1 MMIKLILAASFLLVS
16 CASHSPT
23 PEVQATP
30 RTISSDKKSPAED
43 VRKPDQIMQTQPP
56 PAESGDPAE
65 EEASTVKPTGKIKPL
80 NIPAD
85 QTEIADRCEKQLADV
100 PDAYKSSI
108 ANFPIHHRALTIS
121 YNAKYRI
128 PNWVSYHLTRENLMN
143 SCAKRNDKFRGDSV
157 LASAGFSKDLI
168 INETSFKGSGFDRGH
183 MAPSGD
189 FIWDQDLNSE
199 TFFMTNM
206 SPQTAE
212 LNQKTWNKLEAHV
225 RNWACGLGDLK
236 VYTGPII
243 EPNMKRLNSCVSIP
257 NKFFKV
263 LLGKKDKKLIGIG
276 FVYDQADRIGDPY
289 KQNAVSIRKVE
300 ELSGLNFFGDD
311 YAQKVQDDFETQF
324 DIKNWDG
331 SEENCYACDG
341 VPKKGG

>member
-1 MMIKLILAASFLLVS
+1 MMIQLILAASFLLVS
-16 CASHSPT
+16 CASHSPAPAT
-23 PEVQATP
+23 TP
-30 RTISSDKKSPAED
+30 RTISSDKKSGLAE
-43 VRKPDQIMQTQPP
+43 VRKPDQLQQAPP
-56 PAESGDPAE
+56 TPAEATEPSD
-65 EEASTVKPTGKIKPL
+65 EEATPGKPTPKVKAL

-85 QTEIADRCEKQLADV
+85 QAEIADRCEKQLADV
-100 PDAYKSSI
+100 PEAYKNSI
-108 ANFPIHHRALTIS
+108 SDFPIHHRALTIS

-128 PNWVSYHLTRENLMN
+128 PNWVSYKLSRENLMN

-157 LASAGFSKDLI
+157 LAASGFSKEMI

-276 FVYDQADRIGDPY
+276 FVYDQTDRVGDPY

-300 ELSGLNFFGDD
+300 ELSGLNFFADD
-311 YAQKVQDDFETQF
+311 YAQKAQDEFETQF
-324 DIKNWDG
+324 DIKDWES
-331 SEENCYACDG
+331 SEDNCYACDG